1 MTWYATLYLILRW
14 PCEPFSCANNLR
26 NFLHKLISPCE
37 LRQTWLCCHSSIR
50 CFSHT
55 TETDFAFLLIVGVEP
70 TAYFLKGNHSTIEL
84 YLTYCDVLS
93 QLLHKVLLYKIQHA
107 TYLLSCELLSRFL
120 RPMYTYCYISINHSN
135 CIRTLGCNPSNQYT
149 TFSYTCW
156 QVGFVLRSAPPVTLC
171 PPVLPSR
178 EHKQTFFPTHL
189 LYSYIHRSY
198 QWTHPHGC
206 KQACIDEPL
215 LAQSCRRILLWAHR
229 CAYSKEAMPP
239 NSLYHIET
247 H

>member
-1 MTWYATLYLILRW
+1 V
-14 PCEPFSCANNLR
+14 
-26 NFLHKLISPCE
+26 
-37 LRQTWLCCHSSIR
+37 
-50 CFSHT
+50 
-55 TETDFAFLLIVGVEP
+55 LL
-70 TAYFLKGNHSTIEL
+70 
-84 YLTYCDVLS
+84 LTYCDVLS
-93 QLLHKVLLYKIQHA
+93 QLLHTLLEYKIQHA
-107 TYLLSCELLSRFL
+107 TYLLSCELLSRLL

-189 LYSYIHRSY
+189 LYSYNHRSY
-198 QWTHPHGC
+198 QWSHPHGC

-215 LAQSCRRILLWAHR
+215 LAQSCRTILLWAYHY
-229 CAYSKEAMPP
+229 AYSKEAMPP
-239 NSLYHIET
+239 NSYTNTHSQESNLPTSLYTGRCYIHYISVYGAFMCMCIRT
-247 H
+247 IQNGASNWTRTSNLTIMSRVL